1 MKLSGQKKKLSL
13 ESLFFHAPHF
23 NLSYFSPSNVQIVPM
38 TISQLQKNK
47 HLLLRAGFGP
57 DLTQLETL
65 DQTSLDSIWKNLI
78 KVHPFQPIVLDG
90 AVEEFDY
97 QKVAKLNAEEKK
109 EIQRKNRKNNL
120 EINLKFLDQMVHS
133 EDQLQEKMA
142 FFWNGHF
149 ATRVVNSRFNLQL
162 LNTIREKSLGNFGDL
177 LKAVSQSPAMLQFLN
192 NQQNKKGH
200 PNENFARE
208 VMELFT
214 LGRGNYTEKD
224 VQEGAR
230 AFTGWSF
237 LPNGNFFERPK
248 QHDFGSKTFLGK
260 TGDFTGNDALDII
273 LEQKAT
279 ATFIV
284 TKIYKFFVNEKPNAK
299 IIQHLSDQ
307 FYASKYDIKDLMT
320 EIFTA
325 KWFYS
330 DENIGTKIKSP
341 IELMAGIMRTLPM
354 EITKPENLIVYQ
366 KLLGQMLLY
375 PPNVAGWPSGKSWI
389 DSSTLMLRLQ
399 LPQIW
404 SGLKPLEVSP
414 KADDD
419 VDMGLKKPQ
428 NYAKGLKNPG
438 IVIDWNLVEDSFKSK
453 NISDHLLQKK
463 PVGLDKSLAKFSG
476 SSVKSK
482 VINTMST
489 PEYQMM

>member
-1 MKLSGQKKKLSL
+1 MSVSL
-13 ESLFFHAPHF
+13 LQQ
-23 NLSYFSPSNVQIVPM
+23 SN
-38 TISQLQKNK
+38 
-47 HLLLRAGFGP
+47 HLLLRAGFGANLSQIKKSEKQS
-57 DLTQLETL
+57 LTG
-65 DQTSLDSIWKNLI
+65 IWKILSADY
-78 KVHPFQPIVLDG
+78 PFVPLQLKDDT
-90 AVEEFDY
+90 EDFDY

-109 EIQRKNRKNNL
+109 EVQRKNRKNNL
-120 EINLKFLDQMVHS
+120 EINLKFLGQMVNS
-133 EDQLQEKMA
+133 DDQLREKMA

-248 QHDFGSKTFLGK
+248 QHDFEPKTFLGK
-260 TGDFTGNDALDII
+260 TGNFDGNDALDII
-273 LEQKAT
+273 LEQKQT
-279 ATFIV
+279 SKFIV
-284 TKIYKFFVNEKPNAK
+284 TKIYKFFVNEKPDAK
-299 IIQHLSDQ
+299 IIQYLSDR
-307 FYASKYDIKDLMT
+307 FYASKYDIKELMT

-330 DENIGTKIKSP
+330 EENIGSKIKSP

-354 EITKPENLIVYQ
+354 EIAKPENLIVYQ

-399 LPQIW
+399 IPQIW
-404 SGLKPLEVSP
+404 SGLKPLELSP

-419 VDMGLKKPQ
+419 VDMGLKKAE

-438 IVIDWNLVEDSFKSK
+438 IVIDWNSVEETFKSK
-453 NISDHLLQKK
+453 NIANYLLQKNS
-463 PVGLDKSLAKFSG
+463 VILDKSLAQYSG
-476 SSVKSK
+476 SSIKSK